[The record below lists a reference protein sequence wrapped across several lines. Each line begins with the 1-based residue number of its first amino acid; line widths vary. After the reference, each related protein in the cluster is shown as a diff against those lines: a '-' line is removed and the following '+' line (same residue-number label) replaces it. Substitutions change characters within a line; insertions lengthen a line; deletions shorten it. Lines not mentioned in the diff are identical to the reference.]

1 MGYLNNSAETAES
14 FDSDGYLH
22 TGDLGSIDR
31 EGFITIHDRLKEM
44 IKVCRIPSFKN
55 FQICRQIIA

>member
-14 FDSDGYLH
+14 FDPDGYLH
-22 TGDLGSIDR
+22 TGDLGSIDA

-44 IKVCRIPSFKN
+44 IKVR
-55 FQICRQIIA
+55 RTLGLTTVLA